1 MAENNDADEEVVST
15 VTRYVDEFDSGTR
28 ISQMSDGS
36 IRLKFPAM
44 PPMWK
49 CRQGAFEDLVPLL
62 HNKLGVVVVGL
73 DKELFLL
80 PTPGEITVDLVAE
93 TLIALRRANEEY

>member
-1 MAENNDADEEVVST
+1 MGNESDDDEVVST
-15 VTRYVDEFDSGTR
+15 VTRYVDEFDFGTR
-28 ISQMSDGS
+28 ISQMSNGS

-49 CRQGAFEDLVPLL
+49 CRRGAFDDLVTLL
-62 HNKLGVVVVGL
+62 RNKLGVVVVGL

-80 PTPGEITVDLVAE
+80 PKPGEITVDLVAE
-93 TLIALRRANEEY
+93 ALIALRRANEEP